1 MSTLYIIRHGQASFG
16 HENYDQL
23 SPTGYRQARVVARH
37 LKGLGIDFDAAYT
50 GAMDRQKQTFQA
62 MADVFADSHRHLP
75 APIATGAL
83 NEYDS
88 EGVWQ
93 RFFPQMARENDQ
105 PDLDERRLVQ
115 DPKAFQKV
123 FARIVHRWVK
133 GEYNQSDIESWQA
146 FRTRIINGLNHIMHQ
161 EGSGKNVM
169 LFSSAGPI
177 AVAVQLATG
186 MPDER
191 CIGLSWQVMN
201 ASVTRFRYNT
211 REMTL
216 VGFNDVA
223 GLELQGDPTLLT
235 YR

>member
-1 MSTLYIIRHGQASFG
+1 MSTLYLIRHGQASFG
-16 HENYDQL
+16 REKYDQL

-37 LKGLGIDFDAAYT
+37 LKALGIRFDAAYT
-50 GAMDRQKQTFQA
+50 GEMDRQKQTFQA
-62 MADVFADSHRHLP
+62 MADVFADHHQHLP
-75 APIATGAL
+75 APVATAAL

-93 RFFPQMARENDQ
+93 RIFPQMARENAQ
-105 PDLDERRLVQ
+105 LDLDASRLVQ

-133 GEYNQSDIESWQA
+133 GEYDRTDIESWQA
-146 FRTRIINGLNHIMHQ
+146 FRTRIRNGLDDIMLQ

-177 AVAVQLATG
+177 AVAVQLATS
-186 MPDER
+186 MPDDS
-191 CIGLSWQVMN
+191 CISLSWQVMN
-201 ASVTRFRYNT
+201 SSVTRFRYNT
-211 REMTL
+211 KEMTL

-223 GLELQGDPTLLT
+223 ALELQGDPALLT